1 MIWNITSS
9 TARSDPPLVLAGAP
23 VRIIRPVQAR
33 RMRLAFD
40 AARRE
45 VRLTVPPRA
54 SLKKAIVWA
63 RGHEEWVRGQME
75 SAPEQVALIPGAIFL
90 LEGRDVQIH
99 WSASAP
105 RTPDLRDDELHVGG
119 PAEGVEARVLRWL
132 KARALRQ
139 LTQDTMMLAEREG
152 LRVAKVGI
160 GDPRGRWGSCTAQG
174 VIRYS
179 WRLIL
184 APPDIRMSTV
194 AHELAHIDHMDHSP
208 AFHARHRAILGR
220 DPGPARAWLK
230 AHGARLQAIG
240 R

>member
-1 MIWNITSS
+1 MT
-9 TARSDPPLVLAGAP
+9 RRGAKCGLP
-23 VRIIRPVQAR
+23 
-33 RMRLAFD
+33 
-40 AARRE
+40 
-45 VRLTVPPRA
+45 VPPRA

-75 SAPEQVALIPGAIFL
+75 SAPEQIALIPGAIFL
-90 LEGRDVQIH
+90 LEGRDVQIR

-105 RTPDLRDDELHVGG
+105 RTPDLRGDELHVGG

-139 LTQDTMMLAEREG
+139 LTQDTMMLAERED

-184 APPDIRMSTV
+184 APPDVRMSTV